1 MKTRAHC
8 GCAFS
13 LVEVVIAIGVLAV
26 TLVAVLGL
34 AGSTMR
40 SGGATADLAV
50 AGRLGA
56 EIRGELER
64 LKAELGLPGLA
75 ATIPRGG
82 AAAPLRLVAT
92 RDGRR
97 MLRADGAAAA
107 ANHALNDPLQP
118 GIARRDRYFLA
129 EVTQQLDLPYAP
141 DEGFLAL
148 SVRVSWPYELPGGP
162 ATPGATAV
170 DMDPAREVP
179 LSDRTIVFF
188 NFALRP

>member
-1 MKTRAHC
+1 VTASARP
-8 GCAFS
+8 GPAFS
-13 LVEVVIAIGVLAV
+13 LVEVVVAIGILAV

-40 SGGATADLAV
+40 SAGAAADRAV
-50 AGRLGA
+50 AARLGA
-56 EIRGELER
+56 NVRSELEQ
-64 LKAELGLPGLA
+64 LKADLGMSGLA
-75 ATIPRGG
+75 AIVPRGG
-82 AAAPLRLVAT
+82 AAAPLQLVAT

-107 ANHALNDPLQP
+107 ANHALNDPVQP

-129 EVTQQLDLPYAP
+129 EVTQQLDLPYAS
-141 DEGFLAL
+141 DAGYLAL
-148 SVRVSWPYELPGGP
+148 TVRVSWPGVLPVGP

-170 DMDPAREVP
+170 DADAAREVP
-179 LSDRTIVFF
+179 LRERTIVFF